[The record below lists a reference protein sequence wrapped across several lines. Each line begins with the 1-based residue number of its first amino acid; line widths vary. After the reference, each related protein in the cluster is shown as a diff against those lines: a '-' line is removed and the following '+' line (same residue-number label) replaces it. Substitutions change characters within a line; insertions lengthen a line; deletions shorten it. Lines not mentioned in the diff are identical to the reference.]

1 MKVICKIAADCP
13 KNLKICCGTC
23 EYKDTC
29 DLCCATCCASC
40 VAWKSCE
47 EAEYVKDGLTR
58 FQGAVP
64 DTIEKMTALLK
75 LKQELDEQE
84 KQLKQRLL
92 EAMEMYGVESFET
105 DTIRL
110 KYVAPTTRSAIDTTA
125 LKKDLPDI
133 VERYTKTSA
142 VSASVRITVK

>member
-23 EYKDTC
+23 DDRDTC
-29 DLCCATCCASC
+29 EMCCASC
-40 VAWKSCE
+40 GDWESCTE
-47 EAEYVKDGLTR
+47 TESVNDGLTR

-84 KQLKQRLL
+84 KHLKQRLL

-110 KYVAPTTRSAIDTTA
+110 KYVAPTTRTAIDTTK

-133 VERYTKTSA
+133 AERYTKTSA